1 MSYHIHTLKQQINH
15 SSYTETR
22 IENRDP
28 MIMFNRFFDMV
39 LEFEARKKLQDQ
51 EDDKNHIT
59 TPESKN

>member
-1 MSYHIHTLKQQINH
+1 
-15 SSYTETR
+15 
-22 IENRDP
+22 
-28 MIMFNRFFDMV
+28 MFNRFFDMV